1 MARWFAMVRDT
12 DAAAGLSTLEL
23 AEDRTLLAGE
33 RTFAGWTR
41 TSLGCIAVGVGFHA
55 LFFKLQPAWVP
66 RAIASLF
73 LLLAA
78 VIIWLAARR
87 AAAVVARLRPHVVV
101 SAKRMNLTLI
111 ASAVSLGAAA
121 LAVAVWVLPLA

>member
-1 MARWFAMVRDT
+1 MARCLAMVRD
-12 DAAAGLSTLEL
+12 DDPAARLSSVEL

-55 LFFKLQPAWVP
+55 LFAKLQPPWVP

-78 VIIWLAARR
+78 IIVWLAARR
-87 AAAVVARLRPHVVV
+87 AAAVVRRIHPHVVV
-101 SAKRMNLTLI
+101 SARRMNLTLI
-111 ASAVSLGAAA
+111 AAAISLGAAA
-121 LAVAVWVLPLA
+121 LTLAVWVLPLA